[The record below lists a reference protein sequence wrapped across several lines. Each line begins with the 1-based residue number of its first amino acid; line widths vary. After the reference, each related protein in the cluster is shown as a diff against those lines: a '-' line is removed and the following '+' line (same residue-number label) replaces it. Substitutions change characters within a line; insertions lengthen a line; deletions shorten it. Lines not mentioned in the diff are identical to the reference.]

1 MEELM
6 GPRVIFTSGMA
17 TGGKTTVAKELVR
30 RIPNAVYLARDEAMY
45 GGLLL
50 VDDIVNPTDR
60 LPPFKEYV
68 RADTVFPDFAKKV
81 ETPFGPMTLVIHAN
95 HNEFFIRHADNQS
108 YMVVARLAQRNLE
121 MGKVVVIDAYFSPKQ
136 FEQGTVKA
144 FINQPAFAPYPRCL
158 IYFNVEARVAFER
171 WKARADKDPESDLRA
186 SSGYL
191 EWETFL
197 EITEKEQVPNPKGL
211 DTIPHL
217 RLDTSPTSFKEPSA
231 RCFRYIRGEPN
242 P

>member
-1 MEELM
+1 MKSEM

-17 TGGKTTVAKELVR
+17 TGGKTTVAKALVR
-30 RIPNAVYLARDEAMY
+30 EIPNAVYLSRDDAMY

-50 VDDIVNPTDR
+50 VDNIVNPTDR
-60 LPPFKEYV
+60 LPPFEEYV
-68 RADTVFPDFAKKV
+68 RADTVFPDFANKV

-95 HNEFFIRHADNQS
+95 HNAFFIRHADNQS
-108 YMVVARLAQRNLE
+108 YMVTARLAQRNLE

-144 FINQPAFAPYPRCL
+144 FIDQPAFAAYPRYL

-171 WKARADKDPESDLRA
+171 WKARADADPESNLRA
-186 SSGYL
+186 TSGYL

-197 EITEKEQVPNPKGL
+197 EVTKKEQVPNPKGL
-211 DTIPHL
+211 DTVPHL
-217 RLDTSPTSFKEPSA
+217 QLDTSHLSLEESLA
-231 RCFRYIRGEPN
+231 ACFRYIRS
-242 P
+242 